1 MDKKKE
7 LVFDPQTIANY
18 RELAKDLVVSDEIV
32 RRLLDKSTTI
42 DNQTKILLRF
52 IAHTSLHTCSHLCRL
67 SAINMSLLNDMEQVI
82 DEIPDQ
88 FYDVKI
94 KFRNLVKSTKE
105 ELNYQLLAERIP
117 DTSFECEGWPWA
129 ERGAKTDSRTP

>member
-42 DNQTKILLRF
+42 DNQTKILLRY
-52 IAHTSLHTCSHLCRL
+52 ISRTSLNTCSFLYHL
-67 SAINMSLLNDMEQVI
+67 SAFNMSLLNDIEQVI
-82 DEIPDQ
+82 DELPDQ
-88 FYDVKI
+88 FYYIKV

-105 ELNYQLLAERIP
+105 EHNYQGWADSLPIIY
-117 DTSFECEGWPWA
+117 FKNEG
-129 ERGAKTDSRTP
+129 ELSL